1 MFPAVLP
8 NKLNEFIFIVIITI
22 LVVRVEVCVVSKGIH
37 KMAVALLRTSC
48 NLLQAPAESREV
60 REDALSP
67 PVFVLILSGHRVLDF
82 VVLKCGRRQTE
93 MCEHCGM

>member
-1 MFPAVLP
+1 MFPAALP
-8 NKLNEFIFIVIITI
+8 NTLNEFIFIVIITI
-22 LVVRVEVCVVSKGIH
+22 LVVRVVVSKGIH
-37 KMAVALLRTSC
+37 KMAVAVLLTSC

-60 REDALSP
+60 REDAISP